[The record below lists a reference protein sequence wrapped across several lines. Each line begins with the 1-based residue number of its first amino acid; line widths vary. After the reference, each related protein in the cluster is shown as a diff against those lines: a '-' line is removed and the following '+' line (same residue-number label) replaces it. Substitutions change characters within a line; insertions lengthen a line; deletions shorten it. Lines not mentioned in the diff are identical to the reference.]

1 MVRKVS
7 EQDLEITHALTAALR
22 KRAEQAVAIYRDETN
37 PEAQLHYLNHLVAAS
52 DALVAE
58 AIRRLERQL
67 ALLAA
72 DARVK
77 LETDRGRPLAI
88 PLAEPAQAQAAID
101 AAGLRDD

>member
-1 MVRKVS
+1 MARKVT
-7 EQDLEITHALTAALR
+7 EQDLEITHAFAAALR
-22 KRAEQAVAIYRDETN
+22 KRAEQAVAIYRDEAN
-37 PEAQLHYLNHLVAAS
+37 PEARLHYLNHLVAAS

-58 AIRRLERQL
+58 AIRRVERQL
-67 ALLAA
+67 VLLAR

-77 LETDRGRPLAI
+77 LEADRGRTFAI